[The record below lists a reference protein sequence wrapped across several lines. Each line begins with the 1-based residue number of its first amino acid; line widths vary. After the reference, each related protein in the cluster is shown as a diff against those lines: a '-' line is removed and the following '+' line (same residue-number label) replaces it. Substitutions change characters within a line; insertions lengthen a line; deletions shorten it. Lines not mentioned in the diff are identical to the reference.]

1 MARPIP
7 RPAPVT
13 TAIRSSSRPM
23 VNPVQTMTASAMP
36 ATPLS
41 CSAGPNTT

>member
-13 TAIRSSSRPM
+13 MI
-23 VNPVQTMTASAMP
+23 VFETMFIFVYVAKN
-36 ATPLS
+36 LDRK
-41 CSAGPNTT
+41 